1 MTTTAKPR
9 YSLRF
14 PSNNSLEWADCA
26 FLRAPAMTEAQPA
39 AASTGST
46 IESVL
51 QEQRLFAPPAALS
64 ASAAIPSMEAYR
76 ALAAKA
82 EADPD
87 RFWGDLAREQLHWFE
102 PFHTVLDWTN
112 PPFAKWF
119 EGGTTNL
126 AYNCLDRHLEG
137 PRADKTAL
145 IWEGEPG
152 DQRTFT
158 YRQLHAEVC
167 KAANALK
174 ALGIGKG
181 DLVALYMPMVPEAAI
196 AMLAC
201 ARIGA
206 PHSVVFGGFSADA
219 LRDRLIDGQAKAV
232 ITADGGFRK
241 DKAVA
246 LKPAV
251 DEALGAQ
258 GGAPSVEHVLVVQR
272 IASACAMTTGRDH
285 WWHELVQ
292 DQAQTCP
299 AEPMASED
307 RLFVLYTSGSTG
319 KPKGV
324 VHTTAGYNLWAHLTF
339 QWIFDIREDDIH
351 WCTADVGWITG
362 HSYIVYGPLSNG
374 ATTVMYEGAPRPSKP
389 GAFWE
394 VIEKHKV
401 TLFYT
406 APTAIRA
413 FMKGGREVPEQYA
426 MDSLRILGTVGEP
439 INPEAWMW
447 YRDVIGHG
455 RCPIVDTWWQT
466 ETGGVM
472 ISPLPAATPTKP
484 GSATLPLPGIVAD
497 IVDHDGNSQ
506 PADQGGYLAVRR
518 PWPGMMRTVHGDP
531 ERFRKSYWEE
541 IRPADGSYLYFAGDG
556 ARRDAD
562 GYFWVMGRV
571 DDVINV
577 SGHRLGTMEIESAL
591 VSHPAVAEAA
601 VVGRPDDLKGEGI
614 VAFVTLEAGR
624 LGDDPL
630 IAELRSH
637 VGREIGPIARPDV
650 ITFTDAL
657 PKTRS
662 GKIMR
667 RILRSLA
674 AGQEVSGDTST
685 LEDRSVLDALR
696 M

>member
-1 MTTTAKPR
+1 MA
-9 YSLRF
+9 
-14 PSNNSLEWADCA
+14 
-26 FLRAPAMTEAQPA
+26 EALPYPDAPA
-39 AASTGST
+39 AAAAASAT

-51 QEQRLFAPPAALS
+51 HEERRFDPAA
-64 ASAAIPSMEAYR
+64 AFAAQARIGSIEAYR
-76 ALAAKA
+76 ALVAEA

-87 RFWGDLAREQLHWFE
+87 AFWGGRARQELHWFT
-102 PFHTVLDWTN
+102 PFEKVLDWSE
-112 PPFAKWF
+112 PPSARWF

-126 AYNCLDRHLEG
+126 SYNCLDRHLEG
-137 PRADKTAL
+137 PRADKLAL

-152 DQRTFT
+152 DVRRFT
-158 YRQLHAEVC
+158 YRQLHAEVS
-167 KAANALK
+167 KAANALRS
-174 ALGIGKG
+174 LGIGKG

-206 PHSVVFGGFSADA
+206 PHSVVFGGFSAEA
-219 LRDRLIDGQAKAV
+219 LRDRLIDGAAKAV

-251 DEALGAQ
+251 DAALA
-258 GGAPSVEHVLVVQR
+258 GGSCPTVEHVLVVR
-272 IASACAMTTGRDH
+272 RTGEATPMESGRDL
-285 WWHELVQ
+285 WWHDLVEGQ
-292 DQAQTCP
+292 SPDCP

-374 ATTVMYEGAPRPSKP
+374 ATTVMYEGAPRPSRP

-394 VIEKHKV
+394 VIEKHRC
-401 TLFYT
+401 TIFYT

-413 FMKGGREVPEQYA
+413 FMKSGRTVPDQSD
-426 MDSLRILGTVGEP
+426 MTSLRLLGTVGEP

-447 YRDVIGHG
+447 YRDVIGG
-455 RCPIVDTWWQT
+455 NRCPVVDTWWQT

-472 ISPLPAATPTKP
+472 ISPLPGATPTKP
-484 GSATLPLPGIVAD
+484 GSCTLPMPGIAAD
-497 IVDHDGNSQ
+497 VVDLEGRSVGV
-506 PADQGGYLAVRR
+506 DQGGYLAVRR
-518 PWPGMMRTVHGDP
+518 PWPGMMRTVHGDH
-531 ERFRKSYWEE
+531 ERFRKSYWEHIPPINGE
-541 IRPADGSYLYFAGDG
+541 YIYFAGDG

-614 VAFVTLEAGR
+614 VAFVSLEGGR
-624 LGDDPL
+624 SGDDAL
-630 IAELRSH
+630 EAELRRH
-637 VGREIGPIARPDV
+637 VGQEIGPIARPDL
-650 ITFTDAL
+650 IRFTDAL

-667 RILRSLA
+667 RLLRSLA
-674 AGQEVSGDTST
+674 AGQEVSGDIST

-696 M
+696 V